1 MPRDRGGRVAVE
13 DLVQEKKEIRR
24 GNLEATGW
32 TLFELWRT
40 DVPRGGES
48 NFEGPAFVDIVLKHG
63 HRFT

>member
-1 MPRDRGGRVAVE
+1 ME